1 MPSGDFSAVLE
12 QNGVDVVDCHDYAAV
27 AALIEKAD
35 FVVTAT
41 GVAGALNA
49 PELKKSL
56 LSTKAVLAN
65 MGVEDE
71 YGEAIPAEKVL
82 NAKGPLNF
90 ILEEP
95 THLKY
100 IDTSLALHAALA
112 ELLVQEAKSATL
124 AERANFESE
133 GIATPVG
140 TVGLRFPPQ
149 ELEQRLLSIAIQNGV
164 IGPEI
169 CNMLGFATGD

>member
-1 MPSGDFSAVLE
+1 MS
-12 QNGVDVVDCHDYAAV
+12 
-27 AALIEKAD
+27 ALIENAD

-41 GVAGALNA
+41 GVKNALAA
-49 PELKKSL
+49 PELTAAL
-56 LSTKAVLAN
+56 LSTKAILAN

-112 ELLVQEAKSATL
+112 ERLVQEQVAA
-124 AERANFESE
+124 
-133 GIATPVG
+133 
-140 TVGLRFPPQ
+140 GLHFPPQ
-149 ELEQRLLSIAIQNGV
+149 ELEQRLLSIAIQNGI

-169 CNMLGFATGD
+169 CSMLGGLPAEMD

>member
-1 MPSGDFSAVLE
+1 
-12 QNGVDVVDCHDYAAV
+12 
-27 AALIEKAD
+27 
-35 FVVTAT
+35 VTAT
-41 GVAGALNA
+41 GVKNALAA

-56 LSTKAVLAN
+56 LSTSAILAN

-71 YGEAIPAEKVL
+71 YGEAVPTEKVL
-82 NAKGPLNF
+82 NDKGPLNF

-112 ELLVQEAKSATL
+112 ERLVQETATL
-124 AERANFESE
+124 EEAPDDTSVEHA
-133 GIATPVG
+133 A
-140 TVGLRFPPQ
+140 GLRFPPQ
-149 ELEQRLLSIAIQNGV
+149 EIEQRLLTIAIQNGV

-169 CNMLGFATGD
+169 CSMLGGIPAEID

>member
-1 MPSGDFSAVLE
+1 
-12 QNGVDVVDCHDYAAV
+12 
-27 AALIEKAD
+27 
-35 FVVTAT
+35 
-41 GVAGALNA
+41 
-49 PELKKSL
+49 
-56 LSTKAVLAN
+56 

-71 YGEAIPAEKVL
+71 YGEAIPAERVL

-112 ELLVQEAKSATL
+112 ELLVQEAG
-124 AERANFESE
+124 E
-133 GIATPVG
+133 GG
-140 TVGLRFPPQ
+140 SGLRYPPE
-149 ELEQRLLSIAIQNGV
+149 ELEQRILSIAIQDGI

-169 CNMLGFATGD
+169 CDMLGGIPADYD